1 MSTSQEVLRS
11 PEESRSPESS
21 RAVPRWPFRF
31 LQVTLGVTAVLM
43 FGEAVLAGQFMA
55 GERSAFAMHREL
67 ATVAGIAVMVS
78 IVAAV
83 LVRWLGRGPGWPI
96 AATTGLLALISLQA
110 FAGFRSLTALHVPL
124 GVTVIMLTVAL
135 TTWAWWKR

>member
-1 MSTSQEVLRS
+1 MATSHEVLRA
-11 PEESRSPESS
+11 PEESRSPASS
-21 RAVPRWPFRF
+21 RVVPRWPFRF

-55 GERSAFAMHREL
+55 GEHSTFAMHREL

-83 LVRWLGRGPGWPI
+83 LVWWPGRGPWWPI
-96 AATTGLLALISLQA
+96 AATTGLLALMSLQA

-124 GVTVIMLTVAL
+124 GVTVILVTVAL